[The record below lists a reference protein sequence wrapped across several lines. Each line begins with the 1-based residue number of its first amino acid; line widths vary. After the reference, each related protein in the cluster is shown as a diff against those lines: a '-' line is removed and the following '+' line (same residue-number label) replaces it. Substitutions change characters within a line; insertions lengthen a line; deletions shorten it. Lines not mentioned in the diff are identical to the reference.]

1 MRPMQSNFSRLPRE
15 LMVKEHARV
24 VERLDLASR
33 LLNAQGEIIDQLR
46 SENAD
51 LTMLI
56 NEMAEIKRELYK
68 LEC

>member
-1 MRPMQSNFSRLPRE
+1 MQSNFSRLPRE

>member
-1 MRPMQSNFSRLPRE
+1 MQSNFSRLPRD

-51 LTMLI
+51 LTILI
-56 NEMAEIKRELYK
+56 DEMAEIKRELYK

>member
-1 MRPMQSNFSRLPRE
+1 MQSNFSRLPRE

-51 LTMLI
+51 LTVLI